1 MTTATVEDRT
11 RWGVVALGFL
21 SGVVGMF
28 QTAKMSVALV
38 DVQRDVGL
46 SLVAASWSVTAVSLT
61 GALFGI
67 QAGRISEDFG
77 IVRTLVF
84 ALLLSAAAGLATATV
99 SDPTVFFA
107 ARVVEGLG
115 YLLVC
120 AAAPAMMAFAAAPKD
135 RGVALSIWGA
145 FVPISVSLMSIVGPA
160 VVIAAGWRVLFLASA
175 GTAVAMAALVAVA
188 AGPGHSPPGGRFG
201 ARLVAVVRETPGDL
215 ARLYG
220 SRRATGLGIAFMAF
234 AATQVGFIALMP
246 TFLVVERSMDIVT
259 VGLVLSATTPFS
271 VVGTVIAGVLQRF
284 GAPDAPVAVAGFAA
298 SAATGAAFFGVEP
311 DLTVL
316 IAVGAAFFTAGGTV
330 AAIAFASLPK
340 LATAS
345 LGIPLL
351 SGLLVQFGNVGA
363 LLGAPVL
370 ASVAEGIGWA
380 AVPLALAA
388 MNALGIAG
396 ILLGRR

>member
-1 MTTATVEDRT
+1 
-11 RWGVVALGFL
+11 
-21 SGVVGMF
+21 
-28 QTAKMSVALV
+28 
-38 DVQRDVGL
+38 
-46 SLVAASWSVTAVSLT
+46 
-61 GALFGI
+61 
-67 QAGRISEDFG
+67 
-77 IVRTLVF
+77 
-84 ALLLSAAAGLATATV
+84 
-99 SDPTVFFA
+99 
-107 ARVVEGLG
+107 
-115 YLLVC
+115 
-120 AAAPAMMAFAAAPKD
+120 
-135 RGVALSIWGA
+135 
-145 FVPISVSLMSIVGPA
+145 
-160 VVIAAGWRVLFLASA
+160 
-175 GTAVAMAALVAVA
+175 
-188 AGPGHSPPGGRFG
+188 
-201 ARLVAVVRETPGDL
+201 
-215 ARLYG
+215 
-220 SRRATGLGIAFMAF
+220 
-234 AATQVGFIALMP
+234 
-246 TFLVVERSMDIVT
+246 
-259 VGLVLSATTPFS
+259 
-271 VVGTVIAGVLQRF
+271 VIAGVLQRF

-363 LLGAPVL
+363 QLGAPVL